1 MQIPAQFEEM
11 MMAQMGAE
19 YDAFRTALEKDPQVS
34 IRLNRRKLDATV
46 LEDRVPW
53 CENGRYLAE
62 RPSFTL
68 DPLLHAGCYYV
79 QEASSM
85 FVEQVFRQF
94 VDSESP
100 VVLDLCAA
108 PGGKSTHLASLLDGR
123 GWLVSNEVMRGRVGV
138 LQENLTKWGAPN
150 VTVTNSDPADFTD
163 LSGLFDV
170 ILVDAPCSG
179 EGMFRKD
186 EQAVAEWSPENV
198 RFCAERQRRIL
209 ADVFP
214 ALAEDGILIYST
226 CTFNKEEDEENVKWI
241 AEELGAEILEVQLDD
256 SWQVSTIGAGY
267 HFYPHKTRGEGFFL
281 AALRKTSEASL
292 SRRKKKND
300 AKNVLPPQAKSL
312 VDWLKE
318 PVKLMTRNDVVYA
331 VLSDYAELTA
341 QLADYLRIV
350 QSGVEVATVKGKDLI
365 PSQNLAFSW
374 LLKEGLF
381 PSVELSW
388 EDAVAYLHKDNILLD
403 STAPKGI
410 LMLTYRGVALGWA
423 KNLGNRCNNLYPSEW
438 RIRMQVTGTEFNDFV
453 K

>member
-11 MMAQMGAE
+11 MKAQMGAE

-34 IRLNRRKLDATV
+34 VRLNRRKMDETPLSDQ
-46 LEDRVPW
+46 VPW
-53 CENGRYLAE
+53 CETGRYLSE

-68 DPLLHAGCYYV
+68 DPLLHAGYYYV

-94 VDSESP
+94 VTCESP

-150 VTVTNSDPADFTD
+150 VTVTNSDPSDFSD

-214 ALAEDGILIYST
+214 ALAEEGILIYST
-226 CTFNKEEDEENVKWI
+226 CTFNQEEDEDNVRWI
-241 AEELGAEILEVQLDD
+241 AEELGAEILSVQTD
-256 SWQVSTIGAGY
+256 SAWQVAATEAGY

-281 AALRKTSEASL
+281 AALRKTAEASV

-300 AKNVLPPQAKSL
+300 AKNVLPAQAKSL
-312 VDWLKE
+312 ADWLEE
-318 PVKLMTRNDVVYA
+318 PVKLIARNDVVYA
-331 VLSDYAELTA
+331 VLSDYADLTA
-341 QLADYLRIV
+341 QLADHLRIV

-374 LLKEGLF
+374 LLRRGVF
-381 PSVELSW
+381 PVVELSW
-388 EDAVAYLHKDNILLD
+388 EDAVAYLHKDNILLTED
-403 STAPKGI
+403 APKGFV
-410 LMLTYRGVALGWA
+410 LLTYKNVPLGWA

-438 RIRMQVTGTEFNDFV
+438 RIRMQVTGSEFNDFV

>member
-1 MQIPAQFEEM
+1 MQIPAQFEE
-11 MMAQMGAE
+11 QMKVLMGTE

-34 IRLNRRKLDATV
+34 IRVNSRKLDSTE
-46 LEDRVPW
+46 LSDIVPW
-53 CENGRYLAE
+53 CEKGRYLSE

-85 FVEQVFRQF
+85 FVEQVYRQYMD
-94 VDSESP
+94 VESP

-108 PGGKSTHLASLLDGR
+108 PGGKSTHLASLMDGS
-123 GWLVSNEVMRGRVGV
+123 GWLVSNEVMRGRVGI

-150 VTVTNSDPADFTD
+150 VTVTNSDPADFGE
-163 LSGLFDV
+163 LSGLFDL

-226 CTFNKEEDEENVKWI
+226 CTFNAEEDEANVKWI
-241 AEELGAEILEVQLDD
+241 AEELGADILDVQLDD
-256 SWQVSTIGAGY
+256 SWQVSTVGAGY

-281 AALRKTSEASL
+281 SALRKTSESGVC
-292 SRRKKKND
+292 RRKKGKEQ
-300 AKNVLPPQAKSL
+300 KVTLPPQTKVIA
-312 VDWLKE
+312 DWLDE
-318 PVKLMTRNDVVYA
+318 PVKLIPRGDVIYA
-331 VLSDYAELTA
+331 VEEKYADLVA
-341 QLADYLRIV
+341 LLAEHLRIM

-365 PSQNLAFSW
+365 PSQHLAFSW
-374 LLKEGLF
+374 LLRSSQF
-381 PSVELSW
+381 PCVELSW
-388 EDAVAYLHKDNILLD
+388 KDAVAYLHKDNILLD
-403 STAPKGI
+403 ESAPKGFV
-410 LMLTYRGVALGWA
+410 LLTYRHVPLGWV
-423 KNLGNRCNNLYPSEW
+423 KNLGNRCNNLYQSEW
-438 RIRMQVTGTEFNDFV
+438 RIRMQVDGCEFNDFV
-453 K
+453 

>member
-46 LEDRVPW
+46 LEDCVPW

-68 DPLLHAGCYYV
+68 DPMLHAGCYYV

-281 AALRKTSEASL
+281 AALRKTSEAPL

-438 RIRMQVTGTEFNDFV
+438 RIRMQVAGTEFNDFV

>member
-68 DPLLHAGCYYV
+68 DPMLHAGCYYV

-85 FVEQVFRQF
+85 FVEQVFQQY
-94 VDSESP
+94 VESEAP

-108 PGGKSTHLASLLDGR
+108 PGGKSTHLASLMDGR
-123 GWLVSNEVMRGRVGV
+123 GWLVSNEVMRGRVGI

-150 VTVTNSDPADFTD
+150 VTVTNSDPADFEN
-163 LSGLFDV
+163 LSGVFDL

-209 ADVFP
+209 TDVFP

-226 CTFNKEEDEENVKWI
+226 CTFNAEEDEENVKWI
-241 AEELGAEILEVQLDD
+241 AEELGAEILEVELDPA
-256 SWQVSTIGAGY
+256 WKVSTMGAGY

-281 AALRKTSEASL
+281 SALRKTSDAGVC
-292 SRRKKKND
+292 RRKKGKEQ
-300 AKNVLPPQAKSL
+300 KCSLSPQAKG
-312 VDWLKE
+312 VAEWLNE
-318 PVKLMTRNDVVYA
+318 SVKLIPRNDVVYA
-331 VLSDYAELTA
+331 VSEKYADLVA
-341 QLADYLRIV
+341 LLADHLRV
-350 QSGVEVATVKGKDLI
+350 LSSGVEVATVKGKDMI
-365 PSQNLAFSW
+365 PSQHLAFSW
-374 LLKEGLF
+374 MLKPEMF
-381 PSVELSW
+381 PNVELSW
-388 EDAVAYLHKDNILLD
+388 RDAVAYLHKDNILLD
-403 STAPKGI
+403 ASAPMGFV
-410 LMLTYRGVALGWA
+410 LLTYRHVPLGWV
-423 KNLGNRCNNLYPSEW
+423 KNLGNRCNNLYQSDW
-438 RIRMQVTGTEFNDFV
+438 RIRMQVSNCEFNDFV
-453 K
+453 

>member
-1 MQIPAQFEEM
+1 
-11 MMAQMGAE
+11 
-19 YDAFRTALEKDPQVS
+19 
-34 IRLNRRKLDATV
+34 
-46 LEDRVPW
+46 
-53 CENGRYLAE
+53 
-62 RPSFTL
+62 
-68 DPLLHAGCYYV
+68 
-79 QEASSM
+79 M

-226 CTFNKEEDEENVKWI
+226 CTFNAAEDEENVKWI
-241 AEELGAEILEVQLDD
+241 AEELGADILDVQLDD
-256 SWQVSTIGAGY
+256 SWQVSTVGAGY

-331 VLSDYAELTA
+331 ALSDYAELTA
-341 QLADYLRIV
+341 QLADHLRIV

-438 RIRMQVTGTEFNDFV
+438 RIRMQVAGTEFNDFV

>member
-1 MQIPAQFEEM
+1 
-11 MMAQMGAE
+11 
-19 YDAFRTALEKDPQVS
+19 
-34 IRLNRRKLDATV
+34 
-46 LEDRVPW
+46 
-53 CENGRYLAE
+53 
-62 RPSFTL
+62 
-68 DPLLHAGCYYV
+68 
-79 QEASSM
+79 M

-94 VDSESP
+94 VDGESP

>member
-68 DPLLHAGCYYV
+68 DPMLHAGCYYV

-108 PGGKSTHLASLLDGR
+108 PGGKSTHLASLMDGR
-123 GWLVSNEVMRGRVGV
+123 GWLVSNEVMRGRVGI

-281 AALRKTSEASL
+281 AALRKNSEAPL

-341 QLADYLRIV
+341 QLADHLRIV

-438 RIRMQVTGTEFNDFV
+438 RIRMQVAGTEFNDFV

>member
-68 DPLLHAGCYYV
+68 DPMLHAGCYYV

-100 VVLDLCAA
+100 IVLDLCAA

-256 SWQVSTIGAGY
+256 SWQVSTVGAGY

-281 AALRKTSEASL
+281 AALRKTSEAPL

-341 QLADYLRIV
+341 QLADHLRIV

-438 RIRMQVTGTEFNDFV
+438 RIRMQVAGTEFNDFV